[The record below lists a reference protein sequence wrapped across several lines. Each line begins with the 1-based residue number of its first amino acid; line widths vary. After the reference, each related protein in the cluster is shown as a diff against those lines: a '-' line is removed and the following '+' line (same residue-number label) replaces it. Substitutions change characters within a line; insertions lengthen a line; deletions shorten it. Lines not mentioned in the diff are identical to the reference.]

1 MDFILENYI
10 IIIFVGLFFVF
21 ALIGYLIDMLRK
33 TKEEIKKDI
42 SEIKPVEIKDIE
54 LTKEGIKEIIDTNN
68 SDYKDKNNDADDL
81 LKNYD
86 ESITE

>member
-33 TKEEIKKDI
+33 PKEEIKKDI

-54 LTKEGIKEIIDTNN
+54 LPKEGIKEIIDSNN
-68 SDYKDKNNDADDL
+68 SNSKEKNNDADDL